1 MNQQEAVKWTCVQ
14 DVVKVSCVKDGED
27 NKFILTVGQ
36 YNVTPIV
43 FDTQEQAQTFL
54 DAKFKLTNFDLAIIG
69 AMCQRLLEINKQQDN
84 VNPTSEEQFKKE
96 QNNIN
101 PKSEEL

>member
-1 MNQQEAVKWTCVQ
+1 MDQQEAVKWAYRQ

-27 NKFILTVGQ
+27 DKFILTVGQ

-54 DAKFKLTNFDLAIIG
+54 DTKFKLTNFDLAIIG
-69 AMCQRLLEINKQQDN
+69 AMCQRINEIHELDN
-84 VNPTSEEQFKKE
+84 STIKNEEK
-96 QNNIN
+96 
-101 PKSEEL
+101 